1 MSADDGDWVRTT
13 GPSLT
18 GTSGPPGGYPNGG
31 KESEGSLKF
40 GGGQWRGDK
49 VGGGAGS
56 RAEQGLNGTAPGDSK
71 VLTLSTLFPHRGV
84 LPAHGSQDLPSGR
97 SGPPH

>member
-1 MSADDGDWVRTT
+1 MSQDDGDWVRTT

-31 KESEGSLKF
+31 EESEGSLKF
-40 GGGQWRGDK
+40 GGGQWRRDK
-49 VGGGAGS
+49 VGS
-56 RAEQGLNGTAPGDSK
+56 RAEQEVDGTAPGDGKASA
-71 VLTLSTLFPHRGV
+71 LFTLSPHRGV

-97 SGPPH
+97 SGTPA

>member
-1 MSADDGDWVRTT
+1 MSQDDGDWVRTT

-31 KESEGSLKF
+31 EESEGSLKC
-40 GGGQWRGDK
+40 GGGQRRRDK
-49 VGGGAGS
+49 VGS
-56 RAEQGLNGTAPGDSK
+56 RAEQEVDGTAPGDGKASA
-71 VLTLSTLFPHRGV
+71 LSTLSPHRGV

-97 SGPPH
+97 SGTPA